1 MGPPMTI
8 RRHTNERGQAL
19 TEIALCLPIL
29 CVLLIAV
36 VQYGVMI
43 WHDMELTSASRDG
56 ARRAAVA
63 RAEPNPVSSV
73 TSTVRSSLDTIDP
86 QSVNI
91 AVTGGWDRDDQVT
104 VQVTTPYTLDIIGFE
119 VWSGNLRSTS
129 TVRIG

>member
-1 MGPPMTI
+1 MHPDSDI
-8 RRHTNERGQAL
+8 RERGQAL

-43 WHDMELTSASRDG
+43 WTDMELTSASRDG

-63 RAEPNPVSSV
+63 RVDPNPVESV
-73 TSTVRSSLDTIDP
+73 RGTVRSSLDTVDP
-86 QSVNI
+86 QEVDI
-91 AVTGGWDRDDQVT
+91 QVTGGWDQDDQVR
-104 VQVTTPYTLDIIGFE
+104 VDVTLPYQLDIIGFE
-119 VWSGNLRSTS
+119 VWNGNLRSSS